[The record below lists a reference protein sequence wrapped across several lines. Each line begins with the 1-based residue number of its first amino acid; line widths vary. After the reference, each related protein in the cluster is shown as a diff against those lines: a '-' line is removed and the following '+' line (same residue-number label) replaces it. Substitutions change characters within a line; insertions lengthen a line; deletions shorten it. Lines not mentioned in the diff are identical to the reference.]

1 MTSVDAA
8 QDHIHSISSK
18 RSSIHLAIP
27 LSFLSL
33 LLLCFS
39 SSYHHPCSIHSFS
52 LPSTGALSGRGPCTH
67 TYHQE
72 QQQRADWLSIYFA
85 SPLKTPLFPSS
96 SFLLIL
102 LLVIWS
108 PSKPWFRML
117 Q

>member
-27 LSFLSL
+27 PSFLSL

-39 SSYHHPCSIHSFS
+39 SSYHHPSSIHSFL
-52 LPSTGALSGRGPCTH
+52 LPSTGALCSRGPCTH
-67 TYHQE
+67 TFHQE

-85 SPLKTPLFPSS
+85 SPLKTPLSPSS
-96 SFLLIL
+96 SLLLTL
-102 LLVIWS
+102 LLVIRS
-108 PSKPWFRML
+108 PSMPWFRML